1 MDFDEFMT
9 LMKRHETKEV
19 DELRQAFS
27 VFDKDGDG
35 KISAKELDIVMRAL
49 GEPVDK
55 QTLELMIASVDTDHN
70 GSIDFEEFKQ
80 MMKGK

>member
-1 MDFDEFMT
+1 
-9 LMKRHETKEV
+9 
-19 DELRQAFS
+19 
-27 VFDKDGDG
+27 
-35 KISAKELDIVMRAL
+35 MRAL

-80 MMKGK
+80 MMKGECRKSAVTDDARGSEICDC